1 MKRFYVTTPRKIFY
15 ERSTMDKM
23 LKELL
28 SGEFDNLEYTK
39 VRKKKDKIE
48 VKRQDNFV
56 RYFKITKYPKI
67 LTMIKS
73 SFIRFMED

>member
-1 MKRFYVTTPRKIFY
+1 MKRFYATTPRKIFY

-39 VRKKKDKIE
+39 VRKKDKIE
-48 VKRQDNFV
+48 VERQDNFV
-56 RYFKITKYPKI
+56 RFFKITKYPKI
-67 LTMIKS
+67 WTMIKS

>member
-1 MKRFYVTTPRKIFY
+1 MKRFYATTPRKIFY

-39 VRKKKDKIE
+39 VKKKTKIE
-48 VKRQDNFV
+48 VERQDNFV
-56 RYFKITKYPKI
+56 RCFKITKYPKI
-67 LTMIKS
+67 WTMIKS

>member
-1 MKRFYVTTPRKIFY
+1 MKRFYATTPRKIFY

-28 SGEFDNLEYTK
+28 SGEFDNLEYVK
-39 VRKKKDKIE
+39 FRKKDKPE

>member
-1 MKRFYVTTPRKIFY
+1 MKRFYATTPRKIFY

-39 VRKKKDKIE
+39 VKKKTKIE
-48 VKRQDNFV
+48 VERQDNFV

-67 LTMIKS
+67 WTMIKS

>member
-1 MKRFYVTTPRKIFY
+1 MKRFYATTPRKIFY

-39 VRKKKDKIE
+39 VKKKTKIE
-48 VKRQDNFV
+48 VERQDNFV
-56 RYFKITKYPKI
+56 R
-67 LTMIKS
+67 
-73 SFIRFMED
+73 

>member
-1 MKRFYVTTPRKIFY
+1 MKRFYATTPRKIFY

-39 VRKKKDKIE
+39 IRKKTKIE
-48 VKRQDNFV
+48 VERQDNFV
-56 RYFKITKYPKI
+56 RFFKITKYPKI
-67 LTMIKS
+67 WTMIKS

>member
-1 MKRFYVTTPRKIFY
+1 MKRFYATTPRKIFY

-39 VRKKKDKIE
+39 IRKKTKIE
-48 VKRQDNFV
+48 VERQDNFI
-56 RYFKITKYPKI
+56 RCFKITKYPKI

>member
-1 MKRFYVTTPRKIFY
+1 MKRFYATTSRKIFY

-39 VRKKKDKIE
+39 VRKKDKIE
-48 VKRQDNFV
+48 VERQDNFV
-56 RYFKITKYPKI
+56 RFFKITKYPKI

>member
-1 MKRFYVTTPRKIFY
+1 MKRFYATTPRKIFY

-39 VRKKKDKIE
+39 VKKKTKIE
-48 VKRQDNFV
+48 VERQDNFV
-56 RYFKITKYPKI
+56 RFFKITKYPKI